1 MSGSTMNKAADGAAP
16 VAAAPTAPGRIL
28 FVPEIT
34 NFGGGERVYLS
45 LSRFLHGRGIRH
57 RIVSYYQDIRLQDYA
72 DWPLEI
78 ELILPNRSPVK
89 KAWALKRYIAR
100 QQALGAETPL
110 LFNSQSGL
118 HAGAFGVKGCGLVIL
133 DTPSLL
139 TGQAAPQSLLKRA
152 AARARHL
159 FSESLMR
166 RGVRLASPLI
176 ITTDVM
182 ADEVKSL
189 YGVRPVV
196 SRQGVAG
203 DKDCFHFRPL
213 ASGKPLRL
221 LSVSRLEDSK
231 RIDWILRS
239 LAALESQEPPLHAR
253 KDWELDVVGE
263 GSREGDLRRLA
274 ADLGLADRVVFHGL
288 VSDARLEEIY
298 GAADL
303 SLMPAVQGYGLPA
316 LEALTRKIPV
326 VMHAQSGV
334 SEILGGSPWVEII
347 TGDEE
352 SLMAGLDTMVGRL
365 LAGALSERTLPDFPT
380 ESQWAEEV
388 CRLCG
393 WIETGAGGGAHL

>member
-1 MSGSTMNKAADGAAP
+1 MSDGM
-16 VAAAPTAPGRIL
+16 TQDRII

-45 LSRFLHGRGIRH
+45 LSKFLHAQGIPH
-57 RIVSYYQDIRLQDYA
+57 RIASYYQDIRMQDYA
-72 DWPLEI
+72 DWPLKI
-78 ELILPNRSPVK
+78 ELISPDRNPVK
-89 KAWALKRYIAR
+89 KAWAFKRYIAR
-100 QQALGAETPL
+100 QRALGVETPL

-118 HAGAFGVKGCGLVIL
+118 HAGAFGVEGCALLIL

-139 TGQAAPQSLLKRA
+139 TAQATPQSLLRRA

-159 FSESLMR
+159 FSERLMR

-221 LSVSRLEDSK
+221 LSVSRLENSK

-298 GAADL
+298 GVADL

-347 TGDEE
+347 TGGEE
-352 SLMAGLDTMVGRL
+352 SLTAGVDAMVGRL
-365 LAGALSERTLPDFPT
+365 LAGGLSERALPDFPT

-393 WIETGAGGGAHL
+393 WIETGAGRGALL